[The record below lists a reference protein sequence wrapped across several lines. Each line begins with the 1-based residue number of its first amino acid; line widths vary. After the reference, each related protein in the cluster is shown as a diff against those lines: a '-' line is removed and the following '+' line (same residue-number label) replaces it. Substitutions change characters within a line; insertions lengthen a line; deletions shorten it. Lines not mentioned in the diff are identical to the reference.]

1 MHISDSGERER
12 EREARSVQDFTPRIH
27 ISEEDFGVMTRG
39 GELLD
44 DEGQLRIEAFE
55 EVMRDQ
61 VPAASASPEG
71 LCKATDTL
79 LEFRSLSRLAADL
92 QRRQVPKRR
101 RVQGANEA
109 APRRGRRSRAKDALF
124 ARQLRQ
130 GAAVEAAR
138 PSGAGGLDAAV
149 GARGSDSDGARRGKG
164 RAP

>member
-1 MHISDSGERER
+1 
-12 EREARSVQDFTPRIH
+12 
-27 ISEEDFGVMTRG
+27 MTRG

-71 LCKATDTL
+71 LCRDTDRHVSFITIGKKAGFLRLCKDTDTL
-79 LEFRSLSRLAADL
+79 LEFRSLSRLAADP
-92 QRRQVPKRR
+92 QRRRVPKRR
-101 RVQGANEA
+101 RVQGANGA
-109 APRRGRRSRAKDALF
+109 APRRDRRSRAKDALF